1 MISYFVRGYAIKID
15 FFSRKKK
22 TEDYLCMSNSID
34 SSIHFDWP
42 IFVLIG
48 FVVFGAV
55 FIMLK
60 LTVGSCYKPPPEFNR
75 HQDKKV
81 M

>member
-1 MISYFVRGYAIKID
+1 
-15 FFSRKKK
+15 
-22 TEDYLCMSNSID
+22 MSNSID

-48 FVVFGAV
+48 FVVVGAV
-55 FIMLK
+55 FMMLK